1 MKGEITMINK
11 MIILGE
17 TNVAGVYQMETLV
30 GVPLYNG
37 SSIEVGDALSRH
49 LYNLKRGKYMNTN
62 KRPLQEAYDR
72 EDLVFKVIHV
82 SAFNDEVRNMTVQ
95 QKEDLQKALGVI
107 EQFNIELNKKTV
119 CNKVMKVTKFS
130 TSPDNKT
137 SWKRHEANRGMN
149 NPNSK
154 LDKKVIEWIV
164 WFKENGYKPKAI
176 CEILEQQGINV
187 KNSYIS
193 RIKADRWIYIQG
205 VKPSFIESEVAE

>member
-1 MKGEITMINK
+1 MVNK
-11 MIILGE
+11 MIIKSE
-17 TNVAGVYQMETLV
+17 TNVAGVYQMETLA

-37 SSIEVGDALSRH
+37 SSIEIGDALSRH

-62 KRPLQEAYDR
+62 KRPLQLAYDR

-82 SAFNDEVRNMTVQ
+82 SAFNDEIRNMTTQ

-130 TSPDNKT
+130 TSPSNKT
-137 SWKRHEANRGMN
+137 SWKRHESNRGSK

-154 LDKKVIEWIV
+154 YDTQVIANILYL
-164 WFKENGYKPKAI
+164 KEQGLKPKKI
-176 CEILEQQGINV
+176 MELLLENDINI
-187 KNSYIS
+187 NSNYIS
-193 RIKADRWIYIQG
+193 RIGADRWMYIES
-205 VKPSFIESEVAE
+205 KCPSWFSNESEVAE

>member
-1 MKGEITMINK
+1 MINK
-11 MIILGE
+11 MVVKGE
-17 TNVAGVYQMETLV
+17 TNVAGVYEMATKA
-30 GVPLYNG
+30 GVILYNG
-37 SSIEVGDALSRH
+37 SAIEVGDALSRH
-49 LYNLKRGKYMNTN
+49 LYNLKRGYYMNTN
-62 KRPLQEAYDR
+62 KRPLQEAFDR
-72 EDLVFKVIHV
+72 YDLVFYVIHK
-82 SAFNDEVRNMTVQ
+82 SAYNDEVRNMTVQ

-107 EQFNIELNKKTV
+107 EQFNIELNKATV
-119 CNKVMKVTKFS
+119 CNKIMKVTKFS

-149 NPNSK
+149 NPNAK
-154 LDKKVIEWIV
+154 LDKKVIEWIA

-193 RIKADRWIYIQG
+193 RIKADRWIYIQS